1 MSSDNAL
8 DSYKEKGTNWNSS
21 ASSIKSKT
29 RITREGQ
36 VVITCLFPVECLLPL
51 YCTKNATATFF

>member
-1 MSSDNAL
+1 MSL

-29 RITREGQ
+29 RITSEGQ